1 MFKQSRRDQLIL
13 LFDILIIVGAFFA
26 VSFLVRY
33 YSSELQRQTQQEVIR
48 LHSQIAS
55 QNAVLI
61 KEKLQSDQKLL
72 ASMANYI
79 SNESDELFDSSNMD
93 NLRTQLNTSTFN
105 MLAISKPEGTTI
117 STSGIAYDFSKD
129 SFFQTVLKGTSIV
142 SDPMKFHDSQNDDVL
157 ISVPIFRNSEVIG
170 VLSGRYK
177 LEKLQALLTLDTFEG
192 KGYGYIAKKN
202 GKVIIYSNHLD
213 ADPDF
218 NDIAKDFNDSTFLNG
233 TSLNQVLEG
242 IQKGKQGEIIYT
254 WKNMDR
260 DMNYVPIGINDW
272 YLLSVIPAQVINNH
286 SNAILQQTITI
297 GGFIIL
303 IILLLLF
310 FLWRFWHRSQ
320 AAYNKANKEL
330 NQLYSSIKCGIYRCT
345 TDQDHIV
352 QVANEGFY
360 RYIGYT
366 ADEFAKLKH
375 NKLSS
380 IMDPDDFKRI
390 WLKEKANDNDTISD
404 EYRIRT
410 KDGEIRWL
418 LFTALRTQD
427 SRKLPVLDCTFTDI
441 TPLKTVQEKLVMTQ
455 RRYDLIM
462 NQVKE
467 IIFEWNCHDQSLYV
481 SEYFLATFGYEPPK
495 GSFPQC
501 MIDAGCILEADQ
513 SIFLNLFKKLDQAS
527 PYAKADIRFRCSD
540 DTYLWCRV
548 NVTYLFD
555 EASESPCIIGMIS
568 DINDQKQETEKIAEL
583 AKHDPLTNL
592 YNRRATRNQIE
603 EYLKKDKGR
612 GALFMLD
619 VDDFKGIND
628 QYGHDQGDAIL
639 LQTAQ
644 HITRLFRSSDV
655 IGRFGGDEFIIF
667 LKDIGVDYLID
678 QKANE
683 IIRAFK
689 ELIRIPKTN
698 HEVSCSIGIS
708 RYPEDAVTYSE
719 LFKKADRALYYGKSH
734 GKNKYVIYNESDHK
748 NTYINR

>member
-1 MFKQSRRDQLIL
+1 MFKQSKKDQLIL

-33 YSSELQRQTQQEVIR
+33 YSSELQRQTEQEVIR
-48 LHSQIAS
+48 LHSQVAS

-72 ASMANYI
+72 TSIANYI
-79 SNESDELFDSSNMD
+79 SNESDDLFDSSNMD

-105 MLAISKPEGTTI
+105 MLALSKPEGTMI
-117 STSGIAYDFSKD
+117 ATSGIAYDFSAEP
-129 SFFQTVLKGTSIV
+129 FFQTVLKGSSVV
-142 SDPMKFHDSQNDDVL
+142 SDPMEFHDSQNSDVL
-157 ISVPIFRNSEVIG
+157 VSVPIFRSSEVIG

-177 LEKLQALLTLDTFEG
+177 LEKLQALLTLDTFGG

-202 GKVIIYSNHLD
+202 GKIIIQSNHKD

-218 NDIAKDFNDSTFLNG
+218 NDITEDFNDSTFLNG
-233 TSLNQVLEG
+233 TSLKQILKG
-242 IQKGKQGEIIYT
+242 IQHGEQGEILYT

-297 GGFIIL
+297 GGGILL

-330 NQLYSSIKCGIYRCT
+330 KQLYSSIKCGIYRCT

-366 ADEFAKLKH
+366 ADEFAELKH
-375 NKLSS
+375 NKLSE
-380 IMDPDDFKRI
+380 IIDPEDFKRI
-390 WLKEKANDNDTISD
+390 WLKEKDKDSDTISD

-410 KDGEIRWL
+410 KDGEVRWL
-418 LFTALRTQD
+418 LFTALRTLD
-427 SRKLPVLDCTFTDI
+427 SHKLPVLDCTFTDI
-441 TPLKTVQEKLVMTQ
+441 TPLKSVQEELVMTQ

-495 GSFPQC
+495 GTFPQC
-501 MIDAGCILEADQ
+501 MIDGNCILPADQ
-513 SIFLNLFKKLDQAS
+513 STFLQLFETLDQTH
-527 PYAKADIRFRCSD
+527 PYAKADTRFRCCD

-555 EASESPCIIGMIS
+555 EASQSPCIVGMIS
-568 DINDQKQETEKIAEL
+568 DINDQKQETEKIVEL
-583 AKHDPLTNL
+583 AMHDPLTNL
-592 YNRRATRNQIE
+592 YNRRATRNLIE
-603 EYLKKDKGR
+603 EYLKREEGR

-639 LQTAQ
+639 FQTAQ

-698 HEVSCSIGIS
+698 HEVSCSIGVA
-708 RYPEDAVTYSE
+708 RYPEDALTYAE

-734 GKNKYVIYNESDHK
+734 GKNKYVIYDDSLQ
-748 NTYINR
+748 